1 MILTVL
7 QSIFWLL
14 VALLILVT
22 IHEYGHYWVARRFGV
37 GIRRFSVGFGKPI
50 WMRVGA
56 DGTEYALAMIPLGG
70 YVSMVDER
78 EAPVRPSERETAFN
92 RKPVGQRIAIVAAGP
107 IVNLLFAV
115 FAFWL
120 MFMIGVE
127 ENRMLLGDTH
137 GVAAES
143 GLVRGDRIIAI
154 DGDEVETVQHSII
167 TLMPHALDRLDIPV
181 TVESSSGAIRTELL
195 RFSQLPDDFSEERLI
210 EQAGLALYRPRL
222 TPVIAEV
229 AADTPAERA
238 GLKADD
244 RIVRINDTPIETQTQ
259 VSSTIMTEGEGG
271 APLVIEVDRAGQRLQ
286 FELLPELTEIEGD
299 TRLRIG
305 ILQKNSQ
312 DVLLDPEDY
321 NRFFTIMQYGP
332 VESIGKAFAEMK
344 LMTVGTYQLISRMI
358 TGVAST
364 RNLSGAITI
373 ADFSRQSADL
383 GLARFLAFLALLS
396 LSLGI
401 LNLLPIPLLDGG
413 HLLYY
418 FVELIKGSPVS
429 ENIQIAGQYVGLLII
444 GFLLTLT
451 FYNDILRLVS

>member
-1 MILTVL
+1 MILTILLSV
-7 QSIFWLL
+7 FWLL

-50 WMRVGA
+50 WMRTGA

-78 EAPVRPSERETAFN
+78 EGPVRPSQRDSAFN
-92 RKPVGQRIAIVAAGP
+92 RKPVSQRIAIVAAGP

-154 DGDEVETVQHSII
+154 DGAEVETVQHSII
-167 TLMPHALDRLDIPV
+167 SLMPRALDREDTLI
-181 TVESSSGAIRTELL
+181 TVESSAGSIREETL

-210 EQAGLALYRPRL
+210 EQSGLALYRPRMK
-222 TPVIAEV
+222 PVIAEV
-229 AADTPAERA
+229 APETPAQRA
-238 GLKADD
+238 GLLAGDL
-244 RIVRINDTPIETQTQ
+244 IVQINDQIIETQAQ
-259 VSSTIMTEGEGG
+259 VSTAIMSEGEGG
-271 APLVIEVDRAGQRLQ
+271 QPLSILVDRSGERLSIN
-286 FELLPELTEIEGD
+286 LLPELTDIDGD
-299 TRLRIG
+299 ARLRIG
-305 ILQKNSQ
+305 IMQQ
-312 DVLLDPEDY
+312 GGQEALLDPDDY
-321 NRFFTIMQYGP
+321 NRFFTVMQYGP
-332 VESIGKAFAEMK
+332 GESLLKAFAEMK
-344 LMTVGTYQLISRMI
+344 LMTVGTYHLISRML

-373 ADFSRQSADL
+373 ADFSRQSAEL

-413 HLLYY
+413 HLMYY